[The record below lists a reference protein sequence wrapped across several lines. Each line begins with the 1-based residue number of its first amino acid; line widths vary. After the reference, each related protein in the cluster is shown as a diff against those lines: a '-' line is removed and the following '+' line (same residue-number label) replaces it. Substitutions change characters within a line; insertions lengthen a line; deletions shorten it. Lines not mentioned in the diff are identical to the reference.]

1 MTRRVLLL
9 TILATN
15 SLLQVFAFQGKT
27 QPPPAQA
34 DRGLNVRQVASG
46 VAPDGKGQL
55 WAVIVGISSYKNLP
69 PEGQLRFAHRD
80 AEELGAFLRSP
91 RGGGFPSNHIK
102 LLLNQDA
109 TLSAMRTAIGT
120 WLVRSAE
127 PDDVIYIFFAGHGV
141 VEGETDGYLLAHDS
155 DPQNLYATALQ
166 VSELDRIITQRLR
179 ARIVV
184 LMADACHAG
193 QLGWASRGT
202 TTERALIS
210 NYLDEV
216 GKSGAGVFR
225 LLASR
230 ANERSFEDSRWGG
243 GHGAFTH
250 FMLEGLKGK
259 GDRDKDG
266 FVRVG
271 ELIDYLSA
279 VVPEETR
286 ALQHPRFA
294 GSVDARLP
302 LSVLGTEGPRNA
314 ADAGNPVRTYSLEVR
329 GTAGSE
335 VYVDSAYRGKIR
347 PNGVLVIEDLSP
359 NRHEVSVDP
368 PNAESFTQ
376 SILLVAAK
384 TVLELKAGSTGP
396 KTATATTMATAPP
409 PTTAATTTTKPGA
422 VSGPPRPKPMRESA
436 PPVNSSSTVNN
447 PPPVN
452 KPPPVNNPPP
462 VSSPLVARIKEAV
475 ARNRVLEPDG
485 AWPLY
490 RQLVR
495 ETPSEPQRASI
506 EISLTSLLEEIGQQ
520 TINAYVRS
528 SVLQLKAS
536 DFRRAADAFRY
547 LLTLAPGDAQLETK
561 QLFCEAR
568 VAIDEGKNQEAIAA
582 LNKAISLDPRAG
594 HCYNA
599 LGVAYEKQKDNE
611 RAVEA
616 FKRAAELAPQ
626 WSFPRLHLGIQYYD
640 RRKMDRAEGE
650 FETAVR
656 LDPRDSYAGWW
667 LVRVYRERTRYPEAE
682 TAALNLIRTLPEF
695 ASVHVEL
702 GQIYEAMRQYA
713 RAAAEF
719 DTYLRLAP
727 KAPDAMFIRYDVA
740 RIQEFAAK
748 NRRLAENKQ
757 PTLKRP

>member
-1 MTRRVLLL
+1 MTRRVLFAM
-9 TILATN
+9 ILAAI
-15 SLLQVFAFQGKT
+15 LLAQVFAFQNK
-27 QPPPAQA
+27 PASAPAQA

-55 WAVIVGISSYKNLP
+55 WAVIIGISSYKNVP

-80 AEELGAFLRSP
+80 AEDLAGFLRSP

-109 TLSAMRTAIGT
+109 TVSAIRSAIGT

-127 PDDVIYIFFAGHGV
+127 PDDVIYIFFAGHGI
-141 VEGETDGYLLAHDS
+141 VEGANDGYLLAHDS

-166 VSELDRIITQRLR
+166 VAELDRIITQRLR

-202 TTERALIS
+202 TERALIT

-216 GKSGAGVFR
+216 GKSGAGVCR

-230 ANERSFEDSRWGG
+230 ANEQSYEDGIWGG

-250 FMLEGLKGK
+250 FLLEGLKGK

-271 ELIDYLSA
+271 ELIDYLSE

-286 ALQHPRFA
+286 ARQHPRFA
-294 GSVDARLP
+294 GSVDPRLP
-302 LSVLGTEGPRNA
+302 LSVLGTEKPRDASEA
-314 ADAGNPVRTYSLEVR
+314 ANPIKTCSLEVR

-335 VYVDSAYRGKIR
+335 VYIDNAYRGKIR

-359 NRHEVSVDP
+359 DRHEVSVDP

-376 SILLVAAK
+376 TVSLIAAR
-384 TVLELKAGSTGP
+384 TVLELKSGAVD
-396 KTATATTMATAPP
+396 KTAPKGP
-409 PTTAATTTTKPGA
+409 RLGA
-422 VSGPPRPKPMRESA
+422 LTNRPLESA
-436 PPVNSSSTVNN
+436 PPSN
-447 PPPVN
+447 
-452 KPPPVNNPPP
+452 
-462 VSSPLVARIKEAV
+462 SSPLVARIKEAV
-475 ARNRVLEPDG
+475 SRNQVLEAGG

-490 RQLVR
+490 KQLVR
-495 ETPSEPQRASI
+495 ETPAEPQRASI
-506 EISLTSLLEEIGQQ
+506 EISLTSSLAEIGQQ
-520 TINAYVRS
+520 AINNYIRS

-536 DFRRAADAFRY
+536 DSRRGAEAFRC
-547 LLTLAPGDAQLETK
+547 LRTLNPSDAQLEAK

-568 VAIDEGKNQEAIAA
+568 VVIDERKNQDAIAA

-594 HCYNA
+594 HYYNA

-626 WSFPRLHLGIQYYD
+626 WSFPRLHLGMQYYD
-640 RRKMDRAEGE
+640 RGKMERAEGE
-650 FETAVR
+650 FEAAVR
-656 LDPRDSYAGWW
+656 LDPRDPYASWW
-667 LVRVYRERTRYPEAE
+667 LVKVYRERSHYSEAE
-682 TAALNLIRTLPEF
+682 ATALNLIRIVPAF

-702 GQIYEAMRQYA
+702 GLMYEATRQYSK
-713 RAAAEF
+713 AAVEF
-719 DTYLRLAP
+719 ESYLRLAP
-727 KAPDAMFIRYDVA
+727 SAPDVALIRYEVA
-740 RIQEFAAK
+740 KIQELAAK
-748 NRRLAENKQ
+748 NRRLSGNKQ

>member
-1 MTRRVLLL
+1 
-9 TILATN
+9 
-15 SLLQVFAFQGKT
+15 
-27 QPPPAQA
+27 
-34 DRGLNVRQVASG
+34 VRQVASG

-55 WAVIVGISSYKNLP
+55 WAVVVGISSYKNVP

-80 AEELGAFLRSP
+80 AEELAAFLRSP

-202 TTERALIS
+202 TTERAMIS

-216 GKSGAGVFR
+216 GKSGSGVFR

-302 LSVLGTEGPRNA
+302 LSVPGTESPINATGPS
-314 ADAGNPVRTYSLEVR
+314 NPVRTCSLEVR
-329 GTAGSE
+329 GTPGSE
-335 VYVDSAYRGKIR
+335 VYVDSTYRGRIR
-347 PNGVLVIEDLSP
+347 PNGVLVIDDLTP

-376 SILLVAAK
+376 AVSLVAAK
-384 TVLELKAGSTGP
+384 TVLELKAGAGGP
-396 KTATATTMATAPP
+396 KTVATATAPAATPAA
-409 PTTAATTTTKPGA
+409 PTTGKPGA
-422 VSGPPRPKPMRESA
+422 ATGRPTPKPERASPA
-436 PPVNSSSTVNN
+436 RSSLPPAIN
-447 PPPVN
+447 PAT
-452 KPPPVNNPPP
+452 P
-462 VSSPLVARIKEAV
+462 VSSPLVVRIKEAV

-485 AWPLY
+485 AWSLY
-490 RQLVR
+490 NQLIR
-495 ETPSEPQRASI
+495 ETPSEPQRANI
-506 EISLTSLLEEIGQQ
+506 EISLTSSLEEIGQQ
-520 TINAYVRS
+520 TINAYIRS

-536 DFRRAADAFRY
+536 DFRRGADAFRY
-547 LLTLAPGDAQLETK
+547 LRTLTPGDPRLETK

-626 WSFPRLHLGIQYYD
+626 WSFPRVHLGIQYFD

-650 FETAVR
+650 FEAAVR
-656 LDPRDSYAGWW
+656 LDPRDPYAAWW
-667 LVRVYRERTRYPEAE
+667 LVRVYRERARYPEAE
-682 TAALNLIRTLPEF
+682 ATALNLVSILPEF

-702 GQIYEAMRQYA
+702 GQIYEATRQYA
-713 RAAAEF
+713 KAAAEF

-727 KAPDAMFIRYDVA
+727 KAPDAMFIRYDAA

-748 NRRLAENKQ
+748 NRRLAENKK
-757 PTLKRP
+757 PSLKRQ

>member
-1 MTRRVLLL
+1 MSRRVLWL
-9 TILATN
+9 TILAAN
-15 SLLQVFAFQGKT
+15 SLLQVYAFQGKT
-27 QPPPAQA
+27 QPTSAAAQA

-55 WAVIVGISSYKNLP
+55 WAVIVGISSYKNVP

-80 AEELGAFLRSP
+80 AEELSAFLRSP

-179 ARIVV
+179 ARIIV

-279 VVPEETR
+279 IVPEETR

-302 LSVLGTEGPRNA
+302 LSVPGTEGPRNSG
-314 ADAGNPVRTYSLEVR
+314 DSGNPVRTYSLEVR

-335 VYVDSAYRGKIR
+335 VYVDSSYRGKIR
-347 PNGVLVIEDLSP
+347 SNGVLLIEDLSP

-376 SILLVAAK
+376 SVLLVAAK
-384 TVLELKAGSTGP
+384 TVLELKSGAAGP
-396 KTATATTMATAPP
+396 KSATVTTTASPS
-409 PTTAATTTTKPGA
+409 TTAATTTAKPG
-422 VSGPPRPKPMRESA
+422 VSGPPRPKPTREPV
-436 PPVNSSSTVNN
+436 PPVNGSSTVNG
-447 PPPVN
+447 PSPIDRPA
-452 KPPPVNNPPP
+452 PA
-462 VSSPLVARIKEAV
+462 SSPLVARIKEAV
-475 ARNRVLEPDG
+475 TRNRVLEPDG
-485 AWPLY
+485 AWQLY

-495 ETPSEPQRASI
+495 DTPSEPQRANI

-520 TINAYVRS
+520 AINAYVRS

-547 LLTLAPGDAQLETK
+547 LLTLTPGDGQLETK

-568 VAIDEGKNQEAIAA
+568 VAIDEGKNQEAIAS

-626 WSFPRLHLGIQYYD
+626 WSFPRLHLGIQYYE

-650 FETAVR
+650 FEAAAR
-656 LDPRDSYAGWW
+656 LDPRDPYAGWW
-667 LVRVYRERTRYPEAE
+667 LVRVYRERGRYPEAE
-682 TAALNLIRTLPEF
+682 AAALNLIRTLPEF

-702 GQIYEAMRQYA
+702 GQIYEAMKQYA

-727 KAPDAMFIRYDVA
+727 KAPDAMFIRYDAA

>member
-1 MTRRVLLL
+1 MTRRVLFA
-9 TILATN
+9 TIVAAVSLA
-15 SLLQVFAFQGKT
+15 QVFAFQSKT
-27 QPPPAQA
+27 PPAPAAAQA
-34 DRGLNVRQVASG
+34 DRGLNVRQVSSG
-46 VAPDGKGQL
+46 LAPDGKGQL
-55 WAVIVGISSYKNLP
+55 WAVIIGISSYKNVP

-80 AEELGAFLRSP
+80 AEDLAAFLRSP

-109 TLSAMRTAIGT
+109 TLSAIRTAIGT

-141 VEGETDGYLLAHDS
+141 VEGDNDGYLLAHDS

-166 VSELDRIITQRLR
+166 VGELDRIITQRLH

-202 TTERALIS
+202 TEPTLIS

-230 ANERSFEDSRWGG
+230 ANERSFEDGKWGG

-271 ELIDYLSA
+271 ELLDYLSE

-294 GSVDARLP
+294 GSIDPRLP
-302 LSVLGTEGPRNA
+302 LSAPGTEKPRDASDA
-314 ADAGNPVRTYSLEVR
+314 AVPIRTCALEIR

-335 VYVDSAYRGKIR
+335 VYLDNAYRGKIR
-347 PNGVLVIEDLSP
+347 PNGVLAIEDLSP
-359 NRHEVSVDP
+359 DRHEVSVDP
-368 PNAESFTQ
+368 PNAESFSQTV
-376 SILLVAAK
+376 SLIAAR
-384 TVLELKAGSTGP
+384 TVLELKSG
-396 KTATATTMATAPP
+396 
-409 PTTAATTTTKPGA
+409 AAAKSTTKLGGVGA
-422 VSGPPRPKPMRESA
+422 RINLPREPA
-436 PPVNSSSTVNN
+436 PAAN
-447 PPPVN
+447 
-452 KPPPVNNPPP
+452 
-462 VSSPLVARIKEAV
+462 SSPLVARIKEAV
-475 ARNRVLEPDG
+475 SRNQVLEPGG

-490 RQLVR
+490 QQLVR
-495 ETPSEPQRASI
+495 ETPAEPQRAGI
-506 EISLTSLLEEIGQQ
+506 EISLTNSLDEIGQQ
-520 TINAYVRS
+520 ALNAYIRS

-536 DFRRAADAFRY
+536 DFRRAADAFRC
-547 LLTLAPGDAQLETK
+547 LRTLNPGDKQLETK

-568 VAIDEGKNQEAIAA
+568 VAIDEGKNREAIAG
-582 LNKAISLDPRAG
+582 LNRAISLDPRAG
-594 HCYNA
+594 HSYNA
-599 LGVAYEKQKDNE
+599 LGVAYEKEKDNE

-626 WSFPRLHLGIQYYD
+626 WSFPRLHLGIQYYT
-640 RRKMDRAEGE
+640 RGKMDHAERE
-650 FETAVR
+650 FEAAVR
-656 LDPRDSYAGWW
+656 LDSRDPFAAWW
-667 LVRVYRERTRYPEAE
+667 LVRVYRERGHYSEAE
-682 TAALNLIRTLPEF
+682 TAALSLIRLVPAF
-695 ASVHVEL
+695 ASVHVDL
-702 GQIYEAMRQYA
+702 GLVYEATRQYA
-713 RAAAEF
+713 KAAEEF
-719 DTYLRLAP
+719 DTYLRLVSN
-727 KAPDAMFIRYDVA
+727 APDVALIKYDAEKIRESAA
-740 RIQEFAAK
+740 R
-748 NRRLAENKQ
+748 NRKVSDNKQ
-757 PTLKRP
+757 PSLKRP

>member
-1 MTRRVLLL
+1 MTRRILFAVVVALFFSAQPYARQTGKPQTPTPTATQTERAL
-9 TILATN
+9 T
-15 SLLQVFAFQGKT
+15 
-27 QPPPAQA
+27 
-34 DRGLNVRQVASG
+34 VRQLGSG

-55 WAVIVGISSYKNLP
+55 WAVIIGISNYKNVP

-80 AEELGAFLRSP
+80 AEELAAFLRSP

-102 LLLNQDA
+102 LLLNQEA
-109 TLSAMRTAIGT
+109 TLSAMRTAVGT

-141 VEGETDGYLLAHDS
+141 VEGENDGYLLAHDS

-166 VSELDRIITQRLR
+166 VAELDRIITQRLR

-202 TTERALIS
+202 TTERALIN

-230 ANERSFEDSRWGG
+230 ANERSFEDTRWGG

-294 GSVDARLP
+294 GSVDPRLP
-302 LSVLGTEGPRNA
+302 LSVLGMEKPRENTEPA
-314 ADAGNPVRTYSLEVR
+314 NPLRKCSLEVR

-335 VYVDSAYRGKIR
+335 VYIDNAYRGKIR
-347 PNGVLVIEDLSP
+347 PNGVLLIEDLTP
-359 NRHEVSVDP
+359 ERHEVSVDP
-368 PNAESFTQ
+368 PNAEAFTQ
-376 SILLVAAK
+376 TVSLVAAM
-384 TVLELKAGSTGP
+384 TVLELKRSGLANSAKAT
-396 KTATATTMATAPP
+396 TATATTAT
-409 PTTAATTTTKPGA
+409 ATTTTKLGN
-422 VSGPPRPKPMRESA
+422 SGTPRPPTREPA
-436 PPVNSSSTVNN
+436 PPVS
-447 PPPVN
+447 
-452 KPPPVNNPPP
+452 
-462 VSSPLVARIKEAV
+462 SSPLVARIKEAMS
-475 ARNRVLEPDG
+475 RNQILETGG

-490 RQLVR
+490 TQLVR

-506 EISLTSLLEEIGQQ
+506 EIGLTSSLEEIGQQ
-520 TINAYVRS
+520 TINSYIRS
-528 SVLQLKAS
+528 SVLQLRAS
-536 DFRRAADAFRY
+536 DFRRGAEAFRF
-547 LLTLAPGDAQLETK
+547 LRTLNPGDAQLETK

-568 VAIDEGKNQEAIAA
+568 VAIDEGRNQDAIAS

-599 LGVAYEKQKDNE
+599 LGVAYEKQNDND
-611 RAVEA
+611 RAVDA
-616 FKRAAELAPQ
+616 FKRAADLAPQ
-626 WSFPRLHLGIQYYD
+626 WSFPRLHLGIQHYS
-640 RRKMDRAEGE
+640 RGKLERAEGE
-650 FETAVR
+650 FEAAVR
-656 LDPRDSYAGWW
+656 LDPRDPYSGWW
-667 LVRVYRERTRYPEAE
+667 LVKVYRERTRYAEAE
-682 TAALNLIRTLPEF
+682 AAALNLIRIVPGF
-695 ASVHVEL
+695 ASVHAEL
-702 GQIYEAMRQYA
+702 GQIYEATRQFA
-713 RAAAEF
+713 RAATALE
-719 DTYLRLAP
+719 TYLQLAANAADVRL
-727 KAPDAMFIRYDVA
+727 IQYDTA
-740 RIQEFAAK
+740 RIREAAAK

-757 PTLKRP
+757 PTLRRP

>member
-1 MTRRVLLL
+1 MTRRVLFA
-9 TILATN
+9 TIITAVSLA
-15 SLLQVFAFQGKT
+15 QVFAFQSKT
-27 QPPPAQA
+27 QPPASAQA
-34 DRGLNVRQVASG
+34 ARALNVRQVASG

-55 WAVIVGISSYKNLP
+55 WAVIVGISSYKNVP

-80 AEELGAFLRSP
+80 AEELAGFLRSP
-91 RGGGFPSNHIK
+91 GGGGFPSNHIK
-102 LLLNQDA
+102 VLLNQDA
-109 TLSAMRTAIGT
+109 TLSAIRTAIGT

-127 PDDVIYIFFAGHGV
+127 PDDVIYIFFAGHGI
-141 VEGETDGYLLAHDS
+141 VEGDNDGYLLAHDS

-166 VSELDRIITQRLR
+166 VAELDRIITQRLH

-202 TTERALIS
+202 TERALIT

-302 LSVLGTEGPRNA
+302 LSVLGTEKPREA
-314 ADAGNPVRTYSLEVR
+314 TDATPVRTYSLEVR
-329 GTAGSE
+329 GTTGSE
-335 VYVDSAYRGKIR
+335 VYIDNAYRGKIR

-359 NRHEVSVDP
+359 DRHEVSVDP
-368 PNAESFTQ
+368 PNAEAFTQ
-376 SILLVAAK
+376 TVSLIAAK
-384 TVLELKAGSTGP
+384 TVLELKSAAAA
-396 KTATATTMATAPP
+396 KTTTRLGGVGAPINPPRETAP
-409 PTTAATTTTKPGA
+409 
-422 VSGPPRPKPMRESA
+422 A
-436 PPVNSSSTVNN
+436 PAN
-447 PPPVN
+447 
-452 KPPPVNNPPP
+452 
-462 VSSPLVARIKEAV
+462 SSPLVARIKEAV
-475 ARNRVLEPDG
+475 SRKQVLEPGG

-490 RQLVR
+490 KQLVR
-495 ETPSEPQRASI
+495 ETPAEPQRVVI
-506 EISLTSLLEEIGQQ
+506 EISLTSSLEEIGQQ
-520 TINAYVRS
+520 AINAYIRS
-528 SVLQLKAS
+528 SVLQLRAS
-536 DFRRAADAFRY
+536 DFRRGADAFKCLRT
-547 LLTLAPGDAQLETK
+547 LTPGDVQLETK

-582 LNKAISLDPRAG
+582 LNKAISLEPRAG
-594 HCYNA
+594 HLHNA
-599 LGVAYEKQKDNE
+599 LGVAYEKEKDND

-616 FKRAAELAPQ
+616 FKRAAQLAPQ
-626 WSFPRLHLGIQYYD
+626 WSFPRLHLGIQYYS
-640 RRKMDRAEGE
+640 RGKMDRAEEE
-650 FETAVR
+650 FEAAVR
-656 LDPRDSYAGWW
+656 LDPSDPYAGWW
-667 LVRVYRERTRYPEAE
+667 LVRVYRERSHYAEAE
-682 TAALNLIRTLPEF
+682 TAALNLIRLVPGF
-695 ASVHVEL
+695 ASVHADL
-702 GQIYEAMRQYA
+702 GFIYEATRQYA
-713 RAAAEF
+713 KAASEF

-727 KAPDAMFIRYDVA
+727 NAPDVALIRYDTERIRESAA
-740 RIQEFAAK
+740 R
-748 NRRLAENKQ
+748 NRRSSENKH

>member
-1 MTRRVLLL
+1 MTRRLLL
-9 TILATN
+9 ALILAVL
-15 SLLQVFAFQGKT
+15 SLPPGYAFQSQT
-27 QPPPAQA
+27 PPAPAPAQA

-46 VAPDGKGQL
+46 LAPDGKGQL
-55 WAVIVGISSYKNLP
+55 WAVIIGISSYKNVP

-80 AEELGAFLRSP
+80 AEELAAFLRSP

-109 TLSAMRTAIGT
+109 TVSAIRTAIGT

-127 PDDVIYIFFAGHGV
+127 PDDVIYIFFAGHGI
-141 VEGETDGYLLAHDS
+141 VEGDNDGYLLAHDS

-166 VSELDRIITQRLR
+166 VAELDRIITQRLH

-193 QLGWASRGT
+193 QIGWASRGEPT
-202 TTERALIS
+202 ARALIT

-250 FMLEGLKGK
+250 FLLEGLKGK

-271 ELIDYLSA
+271 ELLDYLSE

-294 GSVDARLP
+294 GSVDPRLP
-302 LSVLGTEGPRNA
+302 LSALGTEKARDA
-314 ADAGNPVRTYSLEVR
+314 AAAPIRSCSLEVR

-335 VYVDSAYRGKIR
+335 VYVDNSYRGKIR

-359 NRHEVSVDP
+359 DRHEVSVDP

-376 SILLVAAK
+376 TVSLIAAS
-384 TVLELKAGSTGP
+384 TVLELRSGVAQKSA
-396 KTATATTMATAPP
+396 
-409 PTTAATTTTKPGA
+409 TKPGGLVVGRITQPREA
-422 VSGPPRPKPMRESA
+422 VPPS
-436 PPVNSSSTVNN
+436 N
-447 PPPVN
+447 
-452 KPPPVNNPPP
+452 
-462 VSSPLVARIKEAV
+462 SSPLVARIKEAV
-475 ARNRVLEPDG
+475 SRNQVLEPGG

-490 RQLVR
+490 KQLMR
-495 ETPSEPQRASI
+495 ETPAEPQRSGI
-506 EISLTSLLEEIGQQ
+506 EISLTSSLAEIGQQ
-520 TINAYVRS
+520 AINAYIRS

-536 DFRRAADAFRY
+536 DFRRGADAFRC
-547 LLTLAPGDAQLETK
+547 LRTLSPGDAQLETK

-582 LNKAISLDPRAG
+582 LNKAISLDPKAG
-594 HCYNA
+594 HFYNA
-599 LGVAYEKQKDNE
+599 LGVAYEKEKDNE
-611 RAVEA
+611 RAIEA

-626 WSFPRLHLGIQYYD
+626 WSFPRLHLGIQYYT
-640 RRKMDRAEGE
+640 RSRMDHAERE
-650 FETAVR
+650 FEAAVR
-656 LDPRDSYAGWW
+656 LDPRDPFAAWW
-667 LVRVYRERTRYPEAE
+667 LVRLYRERSRYPEAE
-682 TAALNLIRTLPEF
+682 TAALNLIRLVPAF
-695 ASVHVEL
+695 ASVHVDL
-702 GQIYEAMRQYA
+702 GMIYETTRQYA
-713 RAAAEF
+713 KAAVEF
-719 DTYLRLAP
+719 DTYVRLAP
-727 KAPDAMFIRYDVA
+727 NSPDVALIRYDVE
-740 RIQEFAAK
+740 RIREAAAK
-748 NRRLAENKQ
+748 NRRLSENKQ
-757 PTLKRP
+757 PSLKRP